1 MTPFLIPDDKLT
13 IILAV
18 VIPIVVLAV
27 FAGVFGWWMWRRN
40 KDKTMANKGDY
51 IKFYNFYNNFV
62 RALCAQC
69 AKQAVHAKFSEGS
82 RTNPYIYNACC
93 NFKLFH
99 TNSFHYWK
107 HLCIVNVWGC
117 TDIPPKFNSLNS

>member
-62 RALCAQC
+62 RALCASMR
-69 AKQAVHAKFSEGS
+69 KTSSTREIFGRVSYK
-82 RTNPYIYNACC
+82 P
-93 NFKLFH
+93 L
-99 TNSFHYWK
+99 
-107 HLCIVNVWGC
+107 HL
-117 TDIPPKFNSLNS
+117 

>member
-27 FAGVFGWWMWRRN
+27 FAGIFGWWMWRRN

-82 RTNPYIYNACC
+82 RTNPPTFIMHAAILNYFTQIAFITGNIYA
-93 NFKLFH
+93 
-99 TNSFHYWK
+99 
-107 HLCIVNVWGC
+107 
-117 TDIPPKFNSLNS
+117 